1 MNKLI
6 FGRYYPGNSF
16 VHRLDPRLKLIL
28 NILFIVLIFFAQ
40 HWPSYVILGTVVI
53 VGVWASG
60 ISLGFFLRG
69 LRPMLWLILFTV
81 GLQLFFTSGQHV
93 YWQWGWV
100 SISREGLINAGY
112 IAARFL
118 LIIFM
123 STLLTLTTQPLEI
136 ADGLEY
142 LISPLRVIKFPVNE
156 VALMLSIALRFVP
169 KLMDETTKIM
179 NAQRARGV
187 DFNNGSL
194 LKRAKAL
201 LPLLIPLMMSSID
214 IASDL
219 TTAMISRG
227 YRDGE
232 GRTRYRILK
241 WQARDSWVL
250 AAFAVISTGMLV
262 LERMM

>member
-6 FGRYYPGNSF
+6 FGRYYPGDSF
-16 VHRLDPRLKLIL
+16 VHHLDPRLKLIV
-28 NILFIVLIFFAQ
+28 NIIFIILIFIIQHSWDYLILGAIVLV
-40 HWPSYVILGTVVI
+40 S
-53 VGVWASG
+53 VWLSG
-60 ISLGFFLRG
+60 ISLRFFLRG

-93 YWQWGWV
+93 YWQWHFLT
-100 SISREGLINAGY
+100 ISQEGLVNAGY
-112 IAARFL
+112 IAVRFL

-136 ADGLEY
+136 ADGLAS
-142 LISPLRVIKFPVNE
+142 LLRPLAVFKFPVND

-194 LKRAKAL
+194 LRRAKAL

-219 TTAMISRG
+219 TSAMISRG
-227 YRDGE
+227 YRDGK

-241 WQARDSWVL
+241 WRTPDTWVL
-250 AAFAVISTGMLV
+250 LFFILVTVGLSTAEILV
-262 LERMM
+262 

>member
-1 MNKLI
+1 MDKMI
-6 FGRYYPGNSF
+6 FGRYYPGGSF
-16 VHRLDPRLKLIL
+16 IHRLDPRLKLVI
-28 NILFIVLIFFAQ
+28 NIIFIVLIFLIK
-40 HWPSYVILGTVVI
+40 HWYDYLILGGVVLA
-53 VGVWASG
+53 GVLLSG
-60 ISLGFFLRG
+60 VSLRFFLRG

-93 YWQWGWV
+93 YWQWGVLSV
-100 SISREGLINAGY
+100 SQEGLINATY
-112 IAARFL
+112 IALRFL

-123 STLLTLTTQPLEI
+123 STLLTLTTQPLAI
-136 ADGLEY
+136 ADGMEY
-142 LISPLRVIKFPVNE
+142 LMRPLKVVHFPVND

-194 LKRAKAL
+194 IKRVKAL
-201 LPLLIPLMMSSID
+201 IPLLIPLMMSSLD
-214 IASDL
+214 IATDL

-241 WQARDSWVL
+241 WRRQDTWTLVTFVIISIVAVL
-250 AAFAVISTGMLV
+250 
-262 LERMM
+262 

>member
-53 VGVWASG
+53 VSVWASG

>member
-6 FGRYYPGNSF
+6 FGRYYPGDSF

-40 HWPSYVILGTVVI
+40 HWPSYVILGAVV
-53 VGVWASG
+53 VVSVWASG

-93 YWQWGWV
+93 YWQWGWL

-241 WQARDSWVL
+241 WQSRDSWVL

>member
-1 MNKLI
+1 MDKMI

-16 VHRLDPRLKLIL
+16 VHRLDPRLKLVV
-28 NILFIVLIFFAQ
+28 NIMFIVLIFLIK
-40 HWPSYVILGTVVI
+40 HWYDYALLGGVVI
-53 VGVWASG
+53 AGVLLSG
-60 ISLGFFLRG
+60 VSLKFFLRG

-93 YWQWGWV
+93 YWQWGV
-100 SISREGLINAGY
+100 LSLSQEGLINATY
-112 IAARFL
+112 IALRFL

-123 STLLTLTTQPLEI
+123 STLLTLTTQPLAI
-136 ADGLEY
+136 ADGMEY
-142 LISPLRVIKFPVNE
+142 LIRPLKVVHFPVND

-194 LKRAKAL
+194 IKRVKAL
-201 LPLLIPLMMSSID
+201 IPLLIPLMMSSLD
-214 IASDL
+214 IATDL

-241 WQARDSWVL
+241 WQRADSLTLV
-250 AAFAVISTGMLV
+250 AFVVITV
-262 LERMM
+262 VAII

>member
-1 MNKLI
+1 MDKLI
-6 FGRYYPGNSF
+6 LGRYYPGDSF

-28 NILFIVLIFFAQ
+28 NILFIILIFIAQ
-40 HWPSYVILGTVVI
+40 HWPSYLLLGLVVI
-53 VGVWASG
+53 ASVWASG
-60 ISLGFFLRG
+60 ISLRFFLRG
-69 LRPMLWLILFTV
+69 LRPMLVLIIFTV

-93 YWQWGWV
+93 YWQWGIL
-100 SISREGLINAGY
+100 SISQEGLINAAY
-112 IAARFL
+112 IAVRFL

-142 LISPLRVIKFPVNE
+142 LMKPLKVVKFPVNE

-187 DFNNGSL
+187 DFNNGGL
-194 LKRAKAL
+194 IKRAKAL

-232 GRTRYRILK
+232 GRSRYRILK
-241 WQARDSWVL
+241 WRPTDTVIL
-250 AAFAVISTGMLV
+250 AASGVLTVGLIV
-262 LERMM
+262 LEHFL

>member
-93 YWQWGWV
+93 YWQWGWL

>member
-1 MNKLI
+1 MI
-6 FGRYYPGNSF
+6 FGRYYPGGSF
-16 VHRLDPRLKLIL
+16 IHRLDPRLKLII
-28 NILFIVLIFFAQ
+28 NIIFIVLIFLIK
-40 HWPSYVILGTVVI
+40 HWYDYLILGGVVLA
-53 VGVWASG
+53 GVLLSG
-60 ISLGFFLRG
+60 VSLRFFLRG

-93 YWQWGWV
+93 YWQWGVLSV
-100 SISREGLINAGY
+100 SQEGLINATY
-112 IAARFL
+112 IALRFL

-123 STLLTLTTQPLEI
+123 STLLTLTTQPLAI
-136 ADGLEY
+136 ADGMEY
-142 LISPLRVIKFPVNE
+142 LMRPLKVVHFPVND
-156 VALMLSIALRFVP
+156 VALMLSIALRVVP

-194 LKRAKAL
+194 IKRVKAL
-201 LPLLIPLMMSSID
+201 IPLLIPLMMSSLD
-214 IASDL
+214 IATDL

-241 WQARDSWVL
+241 WRRQDTWTLVTFVIIAIVAVL
-250 AAFAVISTGMLV
+250 
-262 LERMM
+262 

>member
-40 HWPSYVILGTVVI
+40 HWPSYVILGVV
-53 VGVWASG
+53 VVVSVWASG
-60 ISLGFFLRG
+60 ISLSFFLRG

-93 YWQWGWV
+93 YWQWGWL
-100 SISREGLINAGY
+100 SLSREGLINAGY

-169 KLMDETTKIM
+169 KLMDDTTKIM

-241 WQARDSWVL
+241 WQMRDSWVL
-250 AAFAVISTGMLV
+250 GAFVVISTGMLV

>member
-1 MNKLI
+1 MDKMI
-6 FGRYYPGNSF
+6 FGRYYPGSSF
-16 VHRLDPRLKLIL
+16 IHRLDPRLKLII
-28 NILFIVLIFFAQ
+28 NIIFIVLIFLIK
-40 HWPSYVILGTVVI
+40 HWYDYLILGGVVLA
-53 VGVWASG
+53 GVLLSG
-60 ISLGFFLRG
+60 VSLRFFLRG

-81 GLQLFFTSGQHV
+81 GLQLFFTSGQRV
-93 YWQWGWV
+93 YWQWGVLSV
-100 SISREGLINAGY
+100 SQEGLINATY
-112 IAARFL
+112 IALRFL

-123 STLLTLTTQPLEI
+123 STLLTLTTQPLAI
-136 ADGLEY
+136 ADGMEY
-142 LISPLRVIKFPVNE
+142 LMRPLKVVHFPVND

-194 LKRAKAL
+194 IKRVKAL
-201 LPLLIPLMMSSID
+201 IPLLIPLMMSSLD
-214 IASDL
+214 IATDL

-241 WQARDSWVL
+241 WRRQDTWTLVTFVIIAIVAVL
-250 AAFAVISTGMLV
+250 
-262 LERMM
+262 

>member
-1 MNKLI
+1 MDNLI

-16 VHRLDPRLKLIL
+16 VHRLDPRLKLII
-28 NILFIVLIFFAQ
+28 NIMFIVLIFLLNN
-40 HWPSYVILGTVVI
+40 WYDYLILGVV
-53 VGVWASG
+53 VLTGVVLSG
-60 ISLGFFLRG
+60 VSIRFFIKG
-69 LRPMLWLILFTV
+69 LRPMLLLILFTV
-81 GLQLFFTSGQHV
+81 ALQLFFTTGKTV
-93 YWQWGWV
+93 YWQWGWLA
-100 SISREGLINAGY
+100 ISQEGLINASY
-112 IAARFL
+112 IAVRFL

-142 LISPLRVIKFPVNE
+142 LIRPLKMIKFPVND

-187 DFNNGSL
+187 DFNNGSI
-194 LKRAKAL
+194 LKRVKAL
-201 LPLLIPLMMSSID
+201 IPLLIPLMMSSLD
-214 IASDL
+214 IATDL

-232 GRTRYRILK
+232 GRSRFRVLK
-241 WQARDSWVL
+241 WRRRDSLTLLFFVVI
-250 AAFAVISTGMLV
+250 AAVVII
-262 LERMM
+262 

>member
-1 MNKLI
+1 MDKII
-6 FGRYYPGNSF
+6 FGRYYPGGS
-16 VHRLDPRLKLIL
+16 VIHRLDPRLKLVI
-28 NILFIVLIFFAQ
+28 NIIFIVLIFLIK
-40 HWPSYVILGTVVI
+40 HWYDYLILGGVVLA
-53 VGVWASG
+53 GVLLSG
-60 ISLGFFLRG
+60 VSLRFFLRG

-93 YWQWGWV
+93 YWQWGVLSV
-100 SISREGLINAGY
+100 SQEGLINATY
-112 IAARFL
+112 IALRFL

-123 STLLTLTTQPLEI
+123 STLLTLTTQPLAI
-136 ADGLEY
+136 ADGMEY
-142 LISPLRVIKFPVNE
+142 LMRPLKVVHFPVNDI
-156 VALMLSIALRFVP
+156 ALMLSIALRFVP

-194 LKRAKAL
+194 IKRVKAL
-201 LPLLIPLMMSSID
+201 IPLLIPLMMSSLD
-214 IASDL
+214 IATDL

-241 WQARDSWVL
+241 WRRQDTWTLVTFVIIAIVAVL
-250 AAFAVISTGMLV
+250 
-262 LERMM
+262 

>member
-1 MNKLI
+1 MDKMI
-6 FGRYYPGNSF
+6 FGRYYPGGSF
-16 VHRLDPRLKLIL
+16 IHRLDPRLKLVI
-28 NILFIVLIFFAQ
+28 NIIFIVLIFLIK
-40 HWPSYVILGTVVI
+40 HWYDYLILGGAVLA
-53 VGVWASG
+53 GVLLSG
-60 ISLGFFLRG
+60 VSLRFFLRG

-93 YWQWGWV
+93 YWQWGVLSV
-100 SISREGLINAGY
+100 SQEGLINATY
-112 IAARFL
+112 IALRFL

-123 STLLTLTTQPLEI
+123 STLLTLTTQPLAI
-136 ADGLEY
+136 ADGMEY
-142 LISPLRVIKFPVNE
+142 LMRPLKVVHFPVNDI
-156 VALMLSIALRFVP
+156 ALMLSIALRFVP

-194 LKRAKAL
+194 IKRVKAL
-201 LPLLIPLMMSSID
+201 IPLLIPLMMSSLD
-214 IASDL
+214 IATDL

-241 WQARDSWVL
+241 WRRQDTWTLVTFVIIAIVAVL
-250 AAFAVISTGMLV
+250 
-262 LERMM
+262 

>member
-1 MNKLI
+1 MDKMI
-6 FGRYYPGNSF
+6 FGRYYPGGSF
-16 VHRLDPRLKLIL
+16 IQRLDPRLKLVI
-28 NILFIVLIFFAQ
+28 NIIFIVLIFLIK
-40 HWPSYVILGTVVI
+40 HWYDYLILGCVVLA
-53 VGVWASG
+53 GVLLSG
-60 ISLGFFLRG
+60 VSLRFFLRG

-93 YWQWGWV
+93 YWQWGVLSV
-100 SISREGLINAGY
+100 SQEGLINATY
-112 IAARFL
+112 IALRFL

-123 STLLTLTTQPLEI
+123 STLLTLTTQPLAI
-136 ADGLEY
+136 ADGMEY
-142 LISPLRVIKFPVNE
+142 LMRPLKVVHFPVND

-194 LKRAKAL
+194 IKRVKAL
-201 LPLLIPLMMSSID
+201 IPLLIPLMMSSLD
-214 IASDL
+214 IATDL

-241 WQARDSWVL
+241 WRRQDTWTLVTFVIIAIVAVL
-250 AAFAVISTGMLV
+250 
-262 LERMM
+262 

>member
-1 MNKLI
+1 MDKMI
-6 FGRYYPGNSF
+6 FGRYYPGGSF
-16 VHRLDPRLKLIL
+16 IHRLDPRLKLVI
-28 NILFIVLIFFAQ
+28 NIIFIVLIFLIK
-40 HWPSYVILGTVVI
+40 HWYDYLILGCVVLA
-53 VGVWASG
+53 GVLLSG
-60 ISLGFFLRG
+60 VSLRFFLRG

-93 YWQWGWV
+93 YWQWGVLSV
-100 SISREGLINAGY
+100 SQEGLINATY
-112 IAARFL
+112 IALRFL

-123 STLLTLTTQPLEI
+123 STLLTLTTQPLAI
-136 ADGLEY
+136 ADGMEY
-142 LISPLRVIKFPVNE
+142 LMRPLKVVHFPVND

-194 LKRAKAL
+194 IKRVKAL
-201 LPLLIPLMMSSID
+201 IPLLIPLMMSSLD
-214 IASDL
+214 IATDL

-241 WQARDSWVL
+241 WRRQDTWTLVTFVIIAIVAVL
-250 AAFAVISTGMLV
+250 
-262 LERMM
+262 

>member
-1 MNKLI
+1 
-6 FGRYYPGNSF
+6 
-16 VHRLDPRLKLIL
+16 
-28 NILFIVLIFFAQ
+28 
-40 HWPSYVILGTVVI
+40 
-53 VGVWASG
+53 
-60 ISLGFFLRG
+60 
-69 LRPMLWLILFTV
+69 V
-81 GLQLFFTSGQHV
+81 GLAQL
-93 YWQWGWV
+93 
-100 SISREGLINAGY
+100 SREGLINAGY

>member
-1 MNKLI
+1 MDKMI
-6 FGRYYPGNSF
+6 FGRYYPGGSF
-16 VHRLDPRLKLIL
+16 IHRLDPRLKLVI
-28 NILFIVLIFFAQ
+28 NIIFIVLIFLIK
-40 HWPSYVILGTVVI
+40 HWYDYLILGCVVLA
-53 VGVWASG
+53 GVLLSG
-60 ISLGFFLRG
+60 VSLRFFLRG

-93 YWQWGWV
+93 YWQWGVLSV
-100 SISREGLINAGY
+100 SQEGLINATY
-112 IAARFL
+112 IALRFL

-123 STLLTLTTQPLEI
+123 STLLTLTTQPLAI
-136 ADGLEY
+136 ADGMEY
-142 LISPLRVIKFPVNE
+142 LMRPLKVVHFPVND

-194 LKRAKAL
+194 IKRVNAL
-201 LPLLIPLMMSSID
+201 IPLLIPLMMSSLD
-214 IASDL
+214 IATDL

-241 WQARDSWVL
+241 WRRQDTWTLVTFVIIAIVAVL
-250 AAFAVISTGMLV
+250 
-262 LERMM
+262 

>member
-1 MNKLI
+1 MDKMI

-16 VHRLDPRLKLIL
+16 VHRLDPRLKLII
-28 NILFIVLIFFAQ
+28 NIMFIVLIFLIK
-40 HWPSYVILGTVVI
+40 HWYDYLILGAVVI
-53 VGVWASG
+53 AGVLLSG
-60 ISLGFFLRG
+60 VSLKFFLRG

-81 GLQLFFTSGQHV
+81 GLQLFFTSGDHV
-93 YWQWGWV
+93 YWQWGV
-100 SISREGLINAGY
+100 LSLSQEGLINATY
-112 IAARFL
+112 IALRFL

-136 ADGLEY
+136 ADGMEY
-142 LISPLRVIKFPVNE
+142 LIRPLKVVHFPVND

-194 LKRAKAL
+194 IKRVKAL
-201 LPLLIPLMMSSID
+201 IPLLIPLMMSSLD
-214 IASDL
+214 IATDL

-232 GRTRYRILK
+232 GRTRFRILK
-241 WQARDSWVL
+241 WRRADTITL
-250 AAFAVISTGMLV
+250 AAFVVIAILAII
-262 LERMM
+262 

>member
-1 MNKLI
+1 MDKMI
-6 FGRYYPGNSF
+6 FGRYYPGGSF
-16 VHRLDPRLKLIL
+16 IHRLDPRLKLVI
-28 NILFIVLIFFAQ
+28 NIIFIVLIFLIK
-40 HWPSYVILGTVVI
+40 HWYDYLILGGVVLA
-53 VGVWASG
+53 GVLLSG
-60 ISLGFFLRG
+60 VSLRFFLRG

-93 YWQWGWV
+93 YWQWGVLSV
-100 SISREGLINAGY
+100 SQEGLINATY
-112 IAARFL
+112 IALRFL

-123 STLLTLTTQPLEI
+123 STLLTLTTQPLAI
-136 ADGLEY
+136 ADGMEY
-142 LISPLRVIKFPVNE
+142 LMRPLKVVHFPVND

-194 LKRAKAL
+194 IKRVKAL
-201 LPLLIPLMMSSID
+201 IPLLIPLMMSSLD
-214 IASDL
+214 IATDL

-227 YRDGE
+227 YRDSE

-241 WQARDSWVL
+241 WRRQDTWTLVTFVIIAIVAVL
-250 AAFAVISTGMLV
+250 
-262 LERMM
+262 

>member
-1 MNKLI
+1 MDKMI
-6 FGRYYPGNSF
+6 FGRYYPEGSF
-16 VHRLDPRLKLIL
+16 IHRLDPRLKLVI
-28 NILFIVLIFFAQ
+28 NIIFIVLIFLIK
-40 HWPSYVILGTVVI
+40 HWYDYLILGGVVFA
-53 VGVWASG
+53 GVLLSG
-60 ISLGFFLRG
+60 VSLRFFLRG

-93 YWQWGWV
+93 YWQWGVLSV
-100 SISREGLINAGY
+100 SQEGLINATY
-112 IAARFL
+112 IALRFL

-123 STLLTLTTQPLEI
+123 STLLTLTTQPLAI
-136 ADGLEY
+136 ADGMEY
-142 LISPLRVIKFPVNE
+142 LMRPLKVVHFPVND

-194 LKRAKAL
+194 IKRVKAL
-201 LPLLIPLMMSSID
+201 IPLLIPLMMSSLD
-214 IASDL
+214 IATDL

-241 WQARDSWVL
+241 WRRQDTWTLVTFVIIAIVAVL
-250 AAFAVISTGMLV
+250 
-262 LERMM
+262 

>member
-1 MNKLI
+1 MDKMI
-6 FGRYYPGNSF
+6 FGRYYPGGSF
-16 VHRLDPRLKLIL
+16 IYRLDPRLKLII
-28 NILFIVLIFFAQ
+28 NIIFIVLIFLIK
-40 HWPSYVILGTVVI
+40 HWYDYLILGGVVLA
-53 VGVWASG
+53 GVLLSG
-60 ISLGFFLRG
+60 VSLRFFLRG

-93 YWQWGWV
+93 YWQWGVLSV
-100 SISREGLINAGY
+100 SQEGLINATY
-112 IAARFL
+112 IALRFL

-123 STLLTLTTQPLEI
+123 STLLTLTTQPLAI
-136 ADGLEY
+136 ADGMEY
-142 LISPLRVIKFPVNE
+142 LMRPLKVVHFPVND

-194 LKRAKAL
+194 IKRVKAL
-201 LPLLIPLMMSSID
+201 IPLLIPLMMSSLD
-214 IASDL
+214 IATDL

-241 WQARDSWVL
+241 WRRQDTWTLVTFVIIAIVAVL
-250 AAFAVISTGMLV
+250 
-262 LERMM
+262 